1 MDCGKMVSTSL
12 MNPGLKLNIHPAVKK
27 QIEESKSKPL
37 TPSQKYAN
45 NIAKRHRENAMLRSK
60 SKSVSNIGNGS
71 DESQE
76 TSSGSGITTEED
88 AGIDVLSGD
97 GSSGLDGSNSDGSNS
112 DGSSTSGATSP
123 LLSGDMTFE
132 ELIGEICDGLDL
144 IFAVKR
150 STIVITDYENL
161 FAEAKYLRD
170 KHHKSVKA
178 EDMALWQLEE
188 GSYELDVAE
197 YGFYNTV
204 KVHYS
209 KGTIKESYDDLV
221 RVYGEVV
228 AEYNEPDLDK
238 SSAVMKAKAYL
249 AAHVRDF
256 DMTVKASVL
265 HDGDIDIGD
274 IVTLD
279 NPMTLR
285 DAYRKETEG
294 RDPEYFFVSANSVS
308 WDGDSYIKNDIEMR
322 YGAESPKKKEVPET
336 GTAGYTNSQGQ
347 SSGGNVDSAI
357 EEVGKMASRI
367 TYSGACQTHDCVQ
380 QQGTGDCFGMS
391 DFIACE
397 LMSRGV
403 QARIRGYPTYVPE
416 HRSVQYKDAS
426 GQWVNFPYRQYGCDQ
441 RFNDTSGVN
450 HSHAVNCTCGG
461 SS

>member
-1 MDCGKMVSTSL
+1 MVSTL
-12 MNPGLKLNIHPAVKK
+12 LTNPGLKLNIHPAVKK
-27 QIEESKSKPL
+27 QIEENKSKSL
-37 TPSQKYAN
+37 TPTQKYAD
-45 NIAKRHRENAMLRSK
+45 NIAKRNRENAKLKKK
-60 SKSVSNIGNGS
+60 SKSVSNTGGS
-71 DESQE
+71 SNESQE

-88 AGIDVLSGD
+88 AGADVLSGGD
-97 GSSGLDGSNSDGSNS
+97 GTDITGESTGDDSSA

-170 KHHKSVKA
+170 KHHSSVKA

-209 KGTIKESYDDLV
+209 KGTVKESYDDLV
-221 RVYGEVV
+221 RVYGESIV
-228 AEYNEPDLDK
+228 EYHEPDLDK
-238 SSAVMKAKAYL
+238 SSAIMKAKAYL

-256 DMTVKASVL
+256 DMTVKASLL

-336 GTAGYTNSQGQ
+336 GTAGYINS
-347 SSGGNVDSAI
+347 SSNGNVDSAI
-357 EEVGKMASRI
+357 EEVGKMASKI
-367 TYSGACQTHDCVQ
+367 TYSGACQTHDCVK

-397 LMSRGV
+397 LLNRGV

-450 HSHAVNCTCGG
+450 HSHPVNCTCGD